1 MLDFNLAEGDRVLLD
16 PGTHFTVNQVGAD
29 TVVDLGNGDQVI
41 LVGVSM
47 SSLTGNWIVT
57 G

>member
-1 MLDFNLAEGDRVLLD
+1 MLLD
-16 PGTHFTVNQVGAD
+16 PGTNFTVNQVGSD

-41 LVGVSM
+41 LVGISM
-47 SSLTGNWIVT
+47 TSLTGNWLVV